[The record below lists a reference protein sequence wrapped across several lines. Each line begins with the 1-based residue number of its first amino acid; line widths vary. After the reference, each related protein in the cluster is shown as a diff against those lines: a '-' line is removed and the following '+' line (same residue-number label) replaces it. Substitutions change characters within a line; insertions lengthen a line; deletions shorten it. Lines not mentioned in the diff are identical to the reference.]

1 MLFAPSFSRFPRLEP
16 LPRESFESPLSRR
29 KERKGGLSCLTAR
42 QSDRLHR
49 TVQTVP
55 GRRATV
61 FSVRFRGKIRS
72 PGADGERRVGTA
84 CQNAVD
90 FRDHDVRR
98 HRLEAHRETRVAR
111 ARTTRLVS
119 GTALTTVGVVGILL
133 DVTVSLSVADS
144 RGLRS
149 CANPRRAPA
158 PNDRPK

>member
-1 MLFAPSFSRFPRLEP
+1 M
-16 LPRESFESPLSRR
+16 RR
-29 KERKGGLSCLTAR
+29 PF
-42 QSDRLHR
+42 
-49 TVQTVP
+49 VQTVP

-111 ARTTRLVS
+111 ARTTRLMS

-133 DVTVSLSVADS
+133 DVTVFERYRLTWFAK
-144 RGLRS
+144 LRE
-149 CANPRRAPA
+149 PA
-158 PNDRPK
+158 EGAGPQ

>member
-1 MLFAPSFSRFPRLEP
+1 MLFAPSFSRFPRLKP
-16 LPRESFESPLSRR
+16 LPRESFESLLSRPQGT
-29 KERKGGLSCLTAR
+29 E
-42 QSDRLHR
+42 
-49 TVQTVP
+49 
-55 GRRATV
+55 RRAFLSDGPPIRPSASNSSNRSTV
-61 FSVRFRGKIRS
+61 FSVWFRGKIRS

-111 ARTTRLVS
+111 ARTMRLVS

-133 DVTVSLSVADS
+133 DVTVFERCRLTW
-144 RGLRS
+144 LRS

>member
-1 MLFAPSFSRFPRLEP
+1 MRWQDLEESSSVEDRRGMGRSGGLRTRGGIPLRGKTGLAVVIVVLVAGYYGIDLTRCSLRRPSPAFLG
-16 LPRESFESPLSRR
+16 LSRCRGNRSKACFPGR

-98 HRLEAHRETRVAR
+98 HRLEAHV
-111 ARTTRLVS
+111 
-119 GTALTTVGVVGILL
+119 
-133 DVTVSLSVADS
+133 
-144 RGLRS
+144 
-149 CANPRRAPA
+149 
-158 PNDRPK
+158 